1 MPTIKP
7 MLAVKAGIEN
17 IQPGDLISPKLD
29 GIRGINL
36 DGQILSRSLKP
47 IPNRHIQAEWNHK
60 ELAGIDGEFILGDPT
75 AADVYRATNSA
86 LMRHEGTPQAT
97 LYAFDDFTVPRLPYK
112 NRYEV
117 LQGRVEHLRGK
128 GFDIVLLDQR
138 PAGTNAEQIEE
149 EVLAQGYEGIIAR
162 DPTQPYKFG
171 RSTLRERKL
180 LKVKRFSD
188 SEATVVGAFE
198 LMVNQNDPMIN
209 ELGYQARSSAKD
221 GLVAAGMLGALE
233 VIDNVTGVRF
243 NIGTGYSRDQRE
255 RFWAERERLP
265 GKVVT
270 YTHFTVGVKDKP
282 RFPSFKGFRNGA

>member
-1 MPTIKP
+1 MSLIKP
-7 MLAVKAGIEN
+7 MLAVKAGIEH
-17 IQPGDLISPKLD
+17 IQPGDLISPKID

-47 IPNRHIQAEWNHK
+47 IPNKHIQAEWNRK

-75 AADVYRATNSA
+75 AADAYRATNSA
-86 LMRHEGTPQAT
+86 LMRHEGAPQAT

-112 NRYEV
+112 NRLEV
-117 LQGRVEHLRGK
+117 LANRIEHLRNK
-128 GFDIVLLDQR
+128 GFNIVLLDQR

-162 DPTQPYKFG
+162 DPEQPYKFG

-180 LKVKRFSD
+180 LKIKRFAD
-188 SEATVVGAFE
+188 SEATVMGAFE
-198 LMVNQNDPMIN
+198 LMVNENDPIIN

-221 GLVAAGMLGALE
+221 GLVAAGMLGALD
-233 VIDNVTGVRF
+233 VIDNATGVRF
-243 NIGTGYSRDQRE
+243 SVGTGYTRDQRE
-255 RFWAERERLP
+255 RFWREREHLP
-265 GKVVT
+265 GRVVT

-282 RFPSFKGFRNGA
+282 RFPSFKGFRNLG